1 MDLLIE
7 NQGITDES
15 GAVQILPV
23 HIHGCNLVVI
33 IGSVVVNAFV
43 SVAAGGINRNF
54 VLIFLSL
61 AAASLLVHTA
71 KNVEELADTLF
82 LGLAGYGVH
91 LHKAGSDKP

>member
-43 SVAAGGINRNF
+43 SVAAGGIDGD
-54 VLIFLSL
+54 LIFAAYI
-61 AAASLLVHTA
+61 AAAPLLIHRA
-71 KNVEELADTLF
+71 QNVEKLADAF
-82 LGLAGYGVH
+82 VFCFC
-91 LHKAGSDKP
+91 